1 MLLLHFVQFHE
12 RGGGGGGGGDTSGG
26 GSGGKG
32 GGGGKGGKG
41 EDLAKEAK
49 QIHEKI
55 LQSFLEMQGHQVELI
70 ELHQVV
76 SSPRG
81 NFH

>member
-1 MLLLHFVQFHE
+1 MGQITSGLSGGGGDLAV
-12 RGGGGGGGGDTSGG
+12 GGGGGGGADT
-26 GSGGKG
+26 GSGKGGK

-55 LQSFLEMQGHQVELI
+55 LQSFLECKAI
-70 ELHQVV
+70 K
-76 SSPRG
+76 
-81 NFH
+81 